1 MSGVSPRLHDRV
13 CVLLFFLIVSSQFS
27 MFLFE
32 VEAALE
38 FAFATKQLQVHI
50 SRYIKVFELSLA
62 RDDVSLAL

>member
-1 MSGVSPRLHDRV
+1 
-13 CVLLFFLIVSSQFS
+13 

-50 SRYIKVFELSLA
+50 SRYIKVVELSLA